1 MSRSTPA
8 RTPNGLLAR
17 LPGGDRRRLEAVA
30 DVVDLDF
37 GDVLVE
43 AGGRLRHAYFPEC
56 GLISLLA
63 PPRPAGV
70 LELTMIGREGML
82 GATLVLGA
90 GTTPLQAVVQ
100 ARGTA
105 LRLSAADLRRQFAR
119 APALHGVVSRYC
131 HDTLLALAQSAPCVH
146 YHAIEARLARWLLMT
161 HDRVQAAPLQLT
173 QAYLGRM
180 LGARRVGVTHAAGAL
195 QERGLIEYR
204 RGEIFV
210 VDRRGLESAACPCY
224 VAPHRSDVRP
234 RARAAERRVRHRTE
248 AGPTAH

>member
-1 MSRSTPA
+1 MRIVSASAPP

-17 LPGGDRRRLEAVA
+17 LRAGDRRRLEAMA
-30 DVVDLDF
+30 DVVDLAF

-43 AGGRLRHAYFPEC
+43 AGGRLRHAYFPES
-56 GLISLLA
+56 GLVSLLA

-82 GATLVLGA
+82 GATLVLDV

-105 LRLSAADLRRQFAR
+105 LRLSAADLRRQLDLVPELR
-119 APALHGVVSRYC
+119 RVVSRYC
-131 HDTLLALAQSAPCVH
+131 HDSLRALAQSAPCVH
-146 YHAIEARLARWLLMT
+146 YHTIEARLARWLLMT
-161 HDRVQAAPLQLT
+161 HDRVRAAPLQLT

-195 QERGLIEYR
+195 QEQGLIEYR
-204 RGEIFV
+204 RGEIVV
-210 VDRRGLESAACPCY
+210 VDRLGLESAACPCY
-224 VAPHRSDVRP
+224 VPPRAAGTPPRDVRHD
-234 RARAAERRVRHRTE
+234 RR
-248 AGPTAH
+248 